1 MERGRERVR
10 KERERREREE
20 RERRERGGR
29 EERERRERGERR
41 ERKEREREKR
51 VRSYIQKGHP
61 CVVCLCGRLGVY
73 IFDLLIYFRRQE
85 TPRL

>member
-1 MERGRERVR
+1 MERGRES
-10 KERERREREE
+10 KEGEREE
-20 RERRERGGR
+20 GERR
-29 EERERRERGERR
+29 ERR
-41 ERKEREREKR
+41 ERKEREKGERERREREKR

-73 IFDLLIYFRRQE
+73 IYDLLIYFRRQE